1 MIMEIINPS
10 DAYTMKTDDKAA
22 ACAAASLLGAGKY
35 GLKDL
40 ASGEDILPVLILC
53 QDEDHFNEIFKKYAG
68 MGLNEVMETRR
79 EQVAEALES
88 VLIGNRAAYE
98 DALENI
104 TGEADRIAFAETW
117 HDEKR
122 TSLNDIGGR
131 AKDIANNLR
140 SNAAVAMTKN

>member
-1 MIMEIINPS
+1 MVLEIINPS
-10 DAYTMKTDDKAA
+10 DSYTMETDDKAA
-22 ACAAASLLGAGKY
+22 ACAAVSLLGSGQY

-40 ASGEDILPVLILC
+40 ANGEDILPVLIFC

-88 VLIGNRAAYE
+88 VLIGDRAAYE
-98 DALENI
+98 DAIKGI
-104 TGEADRIAFAETW
+104 TDDTERAAFAEKW
-117 HDEKR
+117 HAEKR

-131 AKDIANNLR
+131 AKDIAAALR
-140 SNAAVAMTKN
+140 RSSETP